1 MNQPAQNIKFTKT
14 FRTEV
19 LLFNEST
26 SGGTTTF
33 GRYYFDDIRELNG
46 KQIVGFSVDLGYNAV
61 TRPATITNNNFTQYT
76 QGANYSI
83 ATEFDLPALFL
94 NLYNDQKELILDNFP
109 ALLATGINTKNATI
123 FPPKG
128 GPFGISLGQRYIF
141 PLDCKLDIRSSY
153 IFGNATL
160 IPDNVVVSVNFYYN

>member
-19 LLFNEST
+19 LLFNEAT

-61 TRPATITNNNFTQYT
+61 TRPATITNDDFTQYT

-109 ALLATGINTKNATI
+109 ALLATGFNAKNATI
-123 FPPKG
+123 FFGPP
-128 GPFGISLGQRYIF
+128 LGQRYIF

>member
-1 MNQPAQNIKFTKT
+1 MNELAQNIKFTKT

-19 LLFNEST
+19 LLFNEAT
-26 SGGTTTF
+26 NGGTTTF
-33 GRYYFDDIRELNG
+33 VRYYFNDIIELNG

-61 TRPATITNNNFTQYT
+61 TRPATITNDDFTKFT

-109 ALLATGINTKNATI
+109 ALLATGFKPHKTVRSAITEIIEAYRSGSVTDKDEWHTVRWMS
-123 FPPKG
+123 K
-128 GPFGISLGQRYIF
+128 LG
-141 PLDCKLDIRSSY
+141 LGL
-153 IFGNATL
+153 
-160 IPDNVVVSVNFYYN
+160 